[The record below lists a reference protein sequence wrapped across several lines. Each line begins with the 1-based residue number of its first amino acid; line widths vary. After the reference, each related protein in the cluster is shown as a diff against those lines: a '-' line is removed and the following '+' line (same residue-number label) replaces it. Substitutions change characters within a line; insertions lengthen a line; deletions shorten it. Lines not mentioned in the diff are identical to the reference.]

1 MKKRRASRYALTLC
15 PISKHVLARH
25 PVKGCVA
32 MGALIGVSS
41 VHLERAVSWVSYH
54 FIWSHTRG
62 EEGGV
67 SCPYGGVHT
76 RGGGGGLPTPYG
88 AILGEEEGVPC
99 PSGCLVSR
107 WLYNMLRALTSLT
120 SDRHV
125 FATVG
130 LLGIFCSAIFQEVM
144 IIDHTYDFQ
153 NCSIIPD
160 TISL

>member
-1 MKKRRASRYALTLC
+1 MSRLSVEKVKKRRASRYALTLC

-32 MGALIGVSS
+32 MDALLGVSS
-41 VHLERAVSWVSYH
+41 VHLGRVGVSSVHLGRAVSWVSSH

-67 SCPYGGVHT
+67 SCPYGGIHT
-76 RGGGGGLPTPYG
+76 RGGGGGLPSPYG
-88 AILGEEEGVPC
+88 AILGGGEGVPC

-107 WLYNMLRALTSLT
+107 WPYNMLRALTSLT

-125 FATVG
+125 FC
-130 LLGIFCSAIFQEVM
+130 FCYRLPF
-144 IIDHTYDFQ
+144 FRK
-153 NCSIIPD
+153 
-160 TISL
+160 